1 MSDRSHTA
9 RRWSTLIGVGTV
21 LALTPIGDPYLGLD
35 TPLTLAWY
43 ESARTEVLFG
53 SGTLTMPNSTSKAI
67 TYDPRLA
74 PIGAAMTATIIPT
87 SEGSTAELT
96 VLGLVPNRSYA
107 VSAHTKACGTSANA
121 AGTRFRYRP
130 DPAARAPTTSSDPE
144 FAEPGLADPELAEP
158 EDEISLHVRTDAAG
172 TGTSRIAIP
181 FTLTNRVPGSMVVS
195 DETPGTTGSGQA
207 GKARAR
213 IACLTLSRR

>member
-1 MSDRSHTA
+1 M
-9 RRWSTLIGVGTV
+9 
-21 LALTPIGDPYLGLD
+21 
-35 TPLTLAWY
+35 TLAWH
-43 ESARTEVLFG
+43 ESTRTQVLFG

-96 VLGLVPNRSYA
+96 VFGLVPNRSYA
-107 VSAHTKACGTSANA
+107 VSAHTKACGATANA
-121 AGTRFRYRP
+121 AGARFRYRS

-144 FAEPGLADPELAEP
+144 IVDPD
-158 EDEISLHVRTDAAG
+158 DEISLHVRTDAAG
-172 TGTSRIAIP
+172 AGTSRTTVP
-181 FTLTNRVPGSMVVS
+181 FTLTDRVPGSMVVHN
-195 DETPGTTGSGQA
+195 ETPSTTGSDQA
-207 GKARAR
+207 GKARSR